1 MTLPT
6 LKILQTPEYKTLM
19 QSHLLNTIEYLFS
32 TNQEFSVSCQIAHT
46 SFNPPLPH
54 EIKETFQETALF
66 VLSGYTFESAS
77 IDKEYFSFEAGFG
90 SQNMGSVVM
99 LPLLAIKGIYVE
111 EYPIVLNFARYNK
124 VEETPKIDIKS
135 AKKSSLH
142 SSSPSSSMEALLNN
156 PENKKLLKKKK

>member
-19 QSHLLNTIEYLFS
+19 QSNILNTIEYLFS
-32 TNQEFSVSCQIAHT
+32 KNQEFSVSCQIEHI
-46 SFNPPLPH
+46 SFTPPLPH
-54 EIKETFQETALF
+54 EIKETFKETALF

-111 EYPIVLNFARYNK
+111 EYPVVLNFAEYK
-124 VEETPKIDIKS
+124 EVEEKPKIEI
-135 AKKSSLH
+135 KKSSSH
-142 SSSPSSSMEALLNN
+142 SSSMEALLNN
-156 PENKKLLKKKK
+156 PENKKLLRKKK